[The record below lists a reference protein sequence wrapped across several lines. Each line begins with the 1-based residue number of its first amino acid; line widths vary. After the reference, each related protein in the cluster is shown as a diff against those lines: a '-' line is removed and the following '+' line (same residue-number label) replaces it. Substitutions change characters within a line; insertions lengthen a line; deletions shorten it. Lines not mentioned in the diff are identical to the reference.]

1 MSQNNSNALNL
12 EQPTPTPT
20 PSLNQLHHAFAELCH
35 VYGDLNHYYGLS
47 QYVDSK
53 RVDWMQDAIKAL
65 SKEVKALRY
74 EGAK

>member
-1 MSQNNSNALNL
+1 
-12 EQPTPTPT
+12 
-20 PSLNQLHHAFAELCH
+20 
-35 VYGDLNHYYGLS
+35 
-47 QYVDSK
+47 VDSK

>member
-12 EQPTPTPT
+12 EQPTPT